1 MSVRL
6 IQIVVEV
13 GGALCVVPVPE
24 DRKDLLLRLLQS
36 VFDDGKIP
44 VVKLPPE
51 YRVERLGGEP

>member
-13 GGALCVVPVPE
+13 DGALCVVPVPE
-24 DRKDLLLRLLQS
+24 DRKDLLLHLLQS

-44 VVKLPPE
+44 AMKLPPE
-51 YRVERLGGEP
+51 YRIERLGGEP